1 MFEKKQKII
10 ISGAVTA
17 ASGKDSENIA
27 GCDHLSE
34 GGVVCHLINN
44 YFVIKHHI
52 AYFTSSSMLSSNRFA
67 LVHNS
72 VTFFQFEH
80 TVSANCS

>member
-34 GGVVCHLINN
+34 GGVDTLLTRKKIIYIMIAAVICIFIFSVLIQLIPADNAH
-44 YFVIKHHI
+44 V
-52 AYFTSSSMLSSNRFA
+52 R
-67 LVHNS
+67 
-72 VTFFQFEH
+72 
-80 TVSANCS
+80 